1 MATGPTPSL
10 RREPPTLAQLW
21 CRLGGLALLVMGLA
35 GFFVDGSFDT
45 GHDVQGERLIVFEVN
60 GWHNL
65 VHIAS
70 GLLLLAGAGHRRRAK
85 LIALLFGMTYG
96 LVAVYGLVDGDE
108 VFGLFPVNPA
118 DNLLHIALTLVSL
131 VAGIASR
138 GQYDAE
144 RALATRLRA
153 RANLKAS

>member
-1 MATGPTPSL
+1 MVTGPTPAV

-21 CRLGGLALLVMGLA
+21 CRLGGLTLLVAGLV
-35 GFFVDGSFDT
+35 GFLVDGSFDT
-45 GHDVQGERLIVFEVN
+45 GHHVQGERLIVFEVN

-65 VHIAS
+65 VHLGS
-70 GLLLLAGAGHRRRAK
+70 GLLLLAGAGHRKRAK
-85 LIALLFGMTYG
+85 RISLLFGMTYG

-108 VFGLFPVNPA
+108 VFHLFPVNPA
-118 DNLLHIALTLVSL
+118 DNLLHVALALVSL
-131 VAGIASR
+131 LAGLASR

-144 RALATRLRA
+144 RAVATRLRA